1 LIEAATREDELKEN
15 IDRAIEEKIQ
25 FKIESSE
32 KRERMGV
39 LIEENTSLRE
49 KLLDFE
55 EDA

>member
-1 LIEAATREDELKEN
+1 MIEAATREDELKEN